1 MTAMNRRELIKKAL
15 AGTAVVA
22 VGMSVLPH
30 AIEAAPLAVGKTL
43 PPDATDE
50 FVQEV
55 HSRRRHRRH
64 HRHRRRRRR
73 HRHWRRR
80 YWDCWWYRGYRVCDW
95 QWL

>member
-22 VGMSVLPH
+22 VGMSVLPL

-43 PPDATDE
+43 PPNATGE
-50 FVQEV
+50 FVHEV
-55 HSRRRHRRH
+55 HSYG
-64 HRHRRRRRR
+64 RHRRRRRRRRRHR

-95 QWL
+95 RWL